1 MRIGISAVGCMI
13 LSNSFFN
20 NLKSIITLITFNPPP
35 VDPAHAPIKLIAIS
49 NDMINE
55 GQE

>member
-1 MRIGISAVGCMI
+1 MKKDRIKSTRY
-13 LSNSFFN
+13 